1 MADLSEHEAEIFS
14 LLSNGWVAV
23 HTIKREFR
31 INNGP
36 PEDMAIIEQLIS
48 AGVVTKSSE
57 LACRRSK
64 PREWSKVLSH
74 LGD

>member
-23 HTIKREFR
+23 HTIKREIR

-36 PEDMAIIEQLIS
+36 PEDVAIIEQLIS

-57 LACRRSK
+57 RAYVATRCLPSFKASRV
-64 PREWSKVLSH
+64 E
-74 LGD
+74 

>member
-23 HTIKREFR
+23 HTVRREFR

-36 PEDMAIIEQLIS
+36 PEDMASSNGLLQPALLPSLQS
-48 AGVVTKSSE
+48 ALT
-57 LACRRSK
+57 LQQCT
-64 PREWSKVLSH
+64 
-74 LGD
+74 